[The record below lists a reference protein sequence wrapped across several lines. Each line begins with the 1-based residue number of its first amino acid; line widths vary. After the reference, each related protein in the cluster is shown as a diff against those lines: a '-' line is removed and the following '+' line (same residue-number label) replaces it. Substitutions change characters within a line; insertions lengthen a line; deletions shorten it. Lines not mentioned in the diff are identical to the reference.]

1 MRIGRQRGA
10 SLHRNLVHAGFG
22 VLVLVAVAA
31 WAFGGL
37 AVRLGVVTVVGA
49 LPAAGVAVG
58 MRINRIVNRAA
69 WYLMLAA
76 SVLFTVFNYLWFVQL
91 GLGRDVGADGPA
103 NLILQVLAYGSIML
117 SALQVIRKHGEGD
130 RGGIIDATLLGVGL
144 ITPVWEFVLRPHLLE
159 LDVTGSSQGIY
170 LLKMLLLMGTLG
182 ALLRIART
190 AGTART
196 SLIYF
201 FVSMGA
207 TVVSVVSSLL
217 STRPGSDY
225 YSPFVDLFAMIGYL
239 GLAAAALH
247 PSSTEFTQ
255 PAGWRRSRLRPVRLS
270 YLGLV
275 LAMVPVVGSVPELF
289 GGTTDSMLLT
299 LGTLLVIPLVVSR
312 IGLLMA
318 ERTAD
323 QEALRYQAHHDEL
336 TGLVNRRRFF
346 ALLEEAVRSG
356 AGVAVL
362 YCDLDRFK
370 AINDEYGHEAG
381 DEVLRVFADRLR
393 GTLRGEDIAARI
405 GGDEFLILG
414 TGTTAGDADVLRRRI
429 EDATSA
435 PAVWQGHEL
444 SFGVTVGVAYGSGAD
459 TSADGL
465 MSAADADM
473 YRHKTARRASLN
485 PAPSPRWPGPES
497 PTPTPGLS
505 SGRAT
510 GWPGVHPS

>member
-1 MRIGRQRGA
+1 MGVGRQRCA
-10 SLHRNLVHAGFG
+10 SLHRSLVHAAFG
-22 VLVLVAVAA
+22 VLVLVSVAT

-37 AVRLGVVTVVGA
+37 ALRLGVVTVIGA
-49 LPAAGVAVG
+49 LPAAAIAVG
-58 MRINRIVNRAA
+58 MRINRIVNRTA
-69 WYLMLAA
+69 WYLLLAA
-76 SVLFTVFNYLWFVQL
+76 SGLFTAFNYLWFVQL
-91 GLGRDVGADGPA
+91 GLGRGVGADGPA
-103 NLILQVLAYGSIML
+103 NLVLQFFAYGSIML

-144 ITPVWEFVLRPHLLE
+144 ITPVWEFVLRPHLLD
-159 LDVTGSSQGIY
+159 LDVPGSSQGIY
-170 LLKMLLLMGTLG
+170 LLKMLLLTGTLG

-201 FVSMGA
+201 FISMGA

-225 YSPFVDLFAMIGYL
+225 YSPLVDLFAMIGYL
-239 GLAAAALH
+239 ALAAAALH

-270 YLGLV
+270 HLGLV

-289 GGTTDSMLLT
+289 GGTTDTMLLT
-299 LGTLLVIPLVVSR
+299 FGTLLVIPLVVSR

-370 AINDEYGHEAG
+370 AVNDEYGHEAG

-393 GTLRGEDIAARI
+393 GTLRAEDIAARI
-405 GGDEFLILG
+405 GGDEFLIMG
-414 TGTTAGDADVLRRRI
+414 TGTTAGDADTLRRRI

-435 PAVWQGHEL
+435 PAGWQGHEL
-444 SFGVTVGVAYGSGAD
+444 PFGVTVGVAYGSGGD
-459 TSADGL
+459 TSADSL
-465 MSAADADM
+465 VSAADADM
-473 YRHKTARRASLN
+473 YRHKTARRASLD
-485 PAPSPRWPGPES
+485 PASSPHRPG
-497 PTPTPGLS
+497 
-505 SGRAT
+505 T
-510 GWPGVHPS
+510 GVPVPVLAAAPVAPD

>member
-1 MRIGRQRGA
+1 MRIGGRRGA
-10 SLHRNLVHAGFG
+10 GVHGNLVHAGF
-22 VLVLVAVAA
+22 VLLVLVAVAA

-37 AVRLGVVTVVGA
+37 AVRLGVVTVIGA
-49 LPAAGVAVG
+49 MPAAGIAVG
-58 MRINRIVNRAA
+58 LRINRIVNRTA
-69 WYLMLAA
+69 WYLLLAA
-76 SVLFTVFNYLWFVQL
+76 SMLFSVFNYLWFVQL
-91 GLGRDVGADGPA
+91 GLGWEVGADGPA

-130 RGGIIDATLLGVGL
+130 RGGIIDATLLGLGL
-144 ITPVWEFVLRPHLLE
+144 ITPVWEFVLRPHLLQLE
-159 LDVTGSSQGIY
+159 VSGPNQGIY

-201 FVSMGA
+201 FLSMGS
-207 TVVSVVSSLL
+207 TVISVVSSLL

-255 PAGWRRSRLRPVRLS
+255 PAGWRRRRLRPVRLS
-270 YLGLV
+270 HLGAV
-275 LAMVPVVGSVPELF
+275 LALVPVVGSVPELF
-289 GGTTDSMLLT
+289 GGTTDNLLLT
-299 LGTLLVIPLVVSR
+299 FGTLLVIPLVVSR

-336 TGLVNRRRFF
+336 TGLVNRRRYF
-346 ALLEEAVRSG
+346 ALLEQAIETG

-370 AINDEYGHEAG
+370 AINDAYGHEAG
-381 DEVLRVFADRLR
+381 DEALRVFADRLR
-393 GTLRGEDIAARI
+393 RIMRDEDVAARI
-405 GGDEFLILG
+405 GGDEFLVLCSG
-414 TGTTAGDADVLRRRI
+414 ATPGDADTLRRRI
-429 EDATSA
+429 EDATRS

-444 SFGVTVGVAYGSGAD
+444 SFGVTVGVAYGSGPDTTAD
-459 TSADGL
+459 AL

-473 YRHKTARRASLN
+473 YRHKTARRA
-485 PAPSPRWPGPES
+485 APSV
-497 PTPTPGLS
+497 
-505 SGRAT
+505 A
-510 GWPGVHPS
+510 

>member
-1 MRIGRQRGA
+1 MRIGRERGTGV
-10 SLHRNLVHAGFG
+10 HRNLVHAGFG
-22 VLVLVAVAA
+22 LLVLVSVAA
-31 WAFGGL
+31 WAFGDL
-37 AVRLGVVTVVGA
+37 AVRLGAVTAAGA
-49 LPAAGVAVG
+49 LPAAGIAVG
-58 MRINRIVNRAA
+58 MRINRIVNRTA
-69 WYLMLAA
+69 WHLLLAA

-91 GLGRDVGADGPA
+91 GLGREVGADGPA
-103 NLILQVLAYGSIML
+103 NLVLQVLAYGSIML

-130 RGGIIDATLLGVGL
+130 RGGIIDAALLGVGL
-144 ITPVWEFVLRPHLLE
+144 ITPVWEFVLRPHLVG
-159 LDVTGSSQGIY
+159 LDVSDPSQGIY
-170 LLKMLLLMGTLG
+170 LLKMLLLTGTLG

-201 FVSMGA
+201 FLSLGA

-239 GLAAAALH
+239 ALAAAALH
-247 PSSTEFTQ
+247 PSATEFTQ
-255 PAGWRRSRLRPVRLS
+255 PAGWRRSRLRPVRLAH
-270 YLGLV
+270 LGLV

-299 LGTLLVIPLVVSR
+299 FGTLLVIPLVVSR

-318 ERTAD
+318 ERSAD

-346 ALLEEAVRSG
+346 ALLEEAVSSG
-356 AGVAVL
+356 TGVAVL
-362 YCDLDRFK
+362 YCDLDKFK
-370 AINDEYGHEAG
+370 AINDQYGHEAG
-381 DEVLRVFADRLR
+381 DEVLRAFADRLR
-393 GTLRGEDIAARI
+393 STLRGEDIAARI

-429 EDATSA
+429 EDTTSA
-435 PAVWQGHEL
+435 PAVWQGQEL

-473 YRHKTARRASLN
+473 YRHKTARSAFLGPASMPP
-485 PAPSPRWPGPES
+485 PAGAVRIAGTS
-497 PTPTPGLS
+497 
-505 SGRAT
+505 
-510 GWPGVHPS
+510 

>member
-1 MRIGRQRGA
+1 
-10 SLHRNLVHAGFG
+10 
-22 VLVLVAVAA
+22 
-31 WAFGGL
+31 
-37 AVRLGVVTVVGA
+37 
-49 LPAAGVAVG
+49 
-58 MRINRIVNRAA
+58 MRINRIVNRTA
-69 WYLMLAA
+69 WYLLLAA
-76 SVLFTVFNYLWFVQL
+76 SGLFTAFNYLWFVQL
-91 GLGRDVGADGPA
+91 GLGRDVAADGPS
-103 NLILQVLAYGSIML
+103 NLVLQVFAYSSIML

-130 RGGIIDATLLGVGL
+130 RGGVIDATLLGVGL

-159 LDVTGSSQGIY
+159 LDVPGSSQGIY
-170 LLKMLLLMGTLG
+170 LLKMLLLTGTLG

-201 FVSMGA
+201 FISMGA

-225 YSPFVDLFAMIGYL
+225 YSPLVDLFAMIGYL

-270 YLGLV
+270 HLGLV
-275 LAMVPVVGSVPELF
+275 LAMVPVVGSVPELV
-289 GGTTDSMLLT
+289 GGTTDTMLLT
-299 LGTLLVIPLVVSR
+299 FGTLLVIPLVVSR

-393 GTLRGEDIAARI
+393 GTLRAEDIAARI
-405 GGDEFLILG
+405 GGDEFLIMS
-414 TGTTAGDADVLRRRI
+414 TGATAGDADALRRRI

-435 PAVWQGHEL
+435 PAGWQGHEL
-444 SFGVTVGVAYGSGAD
+444 PFGVTVGVAYGSGGD

-473 YRHKTARRASLN
+473 YRHKTARRASLGLASS
-485 PAPSPRWPGPES
+485 PHRPGTGLPVPILTAAPVAPD
-497 PTPTPGLS
+497 
-505 SGRAT
+505 
-510 GWPGVHPS
+510 

>member
-1 MRIGRQRGA
+1 MVRIMRFGRQRGA
-10 SLHRNLVHAGFG
+10 GMHRNLVHAGFV
-22 VLVLVAVAA
+22 VLVLIAVAA

-37 AVRLGVVTVVGA
+37 AVRLGVVTVIGA
-49 LPAAGVAVG
+49 LPVAGIAVG
-58 MRINRIVNRAA
+58 MRINRIVNRTA
-69 WYLMLAA
+69 WYLLLAA

-103 NLILQVLAYGSIML
+103 NLVLQVLAYGSIML
-117 SALQVIRKHGEGD
+117 SALQVIRKHGAGD

-144 ITPVWEFVLRPHLLE
+144 ITPVWEFLLRPHLLE
-159 LDVTGSSQGIY
+159 LDVSGPSQGIY

-201 FVSMGA
+201 FVSLGA

-225 YSPFVDLFAMIGYL
+225 YSPLVDLFAMIGYL
-239 GLAAAALH
+239 GLASAALH

-255 PAGWRRSRLRPVRLS
+255 PAGWHRSRLRPVRLS
-270 YLGLV
+270 HLGLV
-275 LAMVPVVGSVPELF
+275 LAMVPIVGSVPELF
-289 GGTTDSMLLT
+289 GGTTDNMLLT
-299 LGTLLVIPLVVSR
+299 FGTLLVIPLVVSR
-312 IGLLMA
+312 IGLLMT

-362 YCDLDRFK
+362 YCDLDKFK
-370 AINDEYGHEAG
+370 AINDAYGHEAG

-393 GTLRGEDIAARI
+393 STLRNDDIAARI

-435 PAVWQGHEL
+435 PAVWHGHEL

-459 TSADGL
+459 TSADAL

-473 YRHKTARRASLN
+473 YRRKTARRASLD
-485 PAPSPRWPGPES
+485 PAPTPR
-497 PTPTPGLS
+497 
-505 SGRAT
+505 RT
-510 GWPGVHPS
+510 GIPAPAPAVSVDGGHHVSR

>member
-1 MRIGRQRGA
+1 MMQTMRIGGRSGA
-10 SLHRNLVHAGFG
+10 GAHGNLVHAGFFL
-22 VLVLVAVAA
+22 LVLVAVAA
-31 WAFGGL
+31 WAFGDL
-37 AVRLGVVTVVGA
+37 AVRLGVVTVIGA
-49 LPAAGVAVG
+49 IPAGGIAVG
-58 MRINRIVNRAA
+58 MRINRIVNRTA
-69 WYLMLAA
+69 WYLLLGA
-76 SVLFTVFNYLWFVQL
+76 SVLFSAFNYLWFVQL
-91 GLGRDVGADGPA
+91 GLGWDAGADGPA
-103 NLILQVLAYGSIML
+103 NLVLQVFAYGFIML

-144 ITPVWEFVLRPHLLE
+144 ITPVWEFVLRPHLLD
-159 LDVTGSSQGIY
+159 LDVSGPSQGIY

-182 ALLRIART
+182 ALMRIART

-207 TVVSVVSSLL
+207 TVVSVISSLL

-225 YSPFVDLFAMIGYL
+225 YSPLVDLFAMIGYL

-255 PAGWRRSRLRPVRLS
+255 PSGWRRRRLRPVRLS
-270 YLGLV
+270 YLGVV
-275 LAMVPVVGSVPELF
+275 LALVPVVGSVPELF
-289 GGTTDSMLLT
+289 GGTTDNLLLT
-299 LGTLLVIPLVVSR
+299 FGTLLVIPLVVSR

-346 ALLEEAVRSG
+346 ALLEQAVEAG
-356 AGVAVL
+356 TGVAVL
-362 YCDLDRFK
+362 YCDLDKFK

-393 GTLRGEDIAARI
+393 GTLRGDDRAARI
-405 GGDEFLILG
+405 GGDEFLILC
-414 TGTTAGDADVLRRRI
+414 TGTTAGEADALRRRI
-429 EDATSA
+429 EDATLS

-444 SFGVTVGVAYGSGAD
+444 SFGVTVGVACGTGAD

-473 YRHKTARRASLN
+473 YRHKTARRVSPSRDSAAPPTM
-485 PAPSPRWPGPES
+485 PARSPE
-497 PTPTPGLS
+497 
-505 SGRAT
+505 RA
-510 GWPGVHPS
+510 GA

>member
-1 MRIGRQRGA
+1 M
-10 SLHRNLVHAGFG
+10 HRNLVHGGFI

-37 AVRLGVVTVVGA
+37 AVRLGVVAVIGA
-49 LPAAGVAVG
+49 IPAAGIVVG
-58 MRINRIVNRAA
+58 MRINRIVSRTS
-69 WYLMLAA
+69 WYLLLAA
-76 SVLFTVFNYLWFVQL
+76 SALFTIFNYLWFVQL
-91 GLGRDVGADGPA
+91 GLGRDVGAAGPA
-103 NLILQVLAYGSIML
+103 NLVLQVLAYGSIML
-117 SALQVIRKHGEGD
+117 SALQVIRKHSEGD
-130 RGGIIDATLLGVGL
+130 RGGIIDAALLGVGL
-144 ITPVWEFVLRPHLLE
+144 ITPVWEFVLRPHLLGLE
-159 LDVTGSSQGIY
+159 VSGASQGIY
-170 LLKMLLLMGTLG
+170 LLKMLLLTGTLG

-201 FVSMGA
+201 FISIGA

-270 YLGLV
+270 HLGLV
-275 LAMVPVVGSVPELF
+275 LAMVPVVGSMPAMV
-289 GGTTDSMLLT
+289 GGSTDNMLLT
-299 LGTLLVIPLVVSR
+299 FGTLLVIPLVVAR

-318 ERTAD
+318 ERAAD
-323 QEALRYQAHHDEL
+323 QETLRYQAHHDEL

-356 AGVAVL
+356 DGVAVL

-370 AINDEYGHEAG
+370 AINDVYGHEAG

-393 GTLRGEDIAARI
+393 GTLRSEDIAARI

-414 TGTTAGDADVLRRRI
+414 TGTTAGDADALRRRI
-429 EDATSA
+429 EDATAA
-435 PAVWQGHEL
+435 PAVWRGHEL
-444 SFGVTVGVAYGSGAD
+444 SFGVTVGAAHGGGAD
-459 TSADGL
+459 TTADGL

-473 YRHKTARRASLN
+473 YRRKAVRRDSVPQAPRHPTAAEASRR
-485 PAPSPRWPGPES
+485 P
-497 PTPTPGLS
+497 
-505 SGRAT
+505 
-510 GWPGVHPS
+510 

>member
-1 MRIGRQRGA
+1 MRVGRQRGA
-10 SLHRNLVHAGFG
+10 GVHRALVHAGFV

-37 AVRLGVVTVVGA
+37 AVRLGVVTVIGA
-49 LPAAGVAVG
+49 LPAAGIAVG
-58 MRINRIVNRAA
+58 MRINRIVNRTA
-69 WYLMLAA
+69 WYLLLAA
-76 SVLFTVFNYLWFVQL
+76 SVLFTIFNYLWFVQL

-103 NLILQVLAYGSIML
+103 NLVLQVLAYSSIML

-159 LDVTGSSQGIY
+159 LDVSGPSQGIY
-170 LLKMLLLMGTLG
+170 LLKMLLLTGTLG

-201 FVSMGA
+201 FLSLGA

-225 YSPFVDLFAMIGYL
+225 YSPLVDLFAMIGYL
-239 GLAAAALH
+239 GLTAAALH

-255 PAGWRRSRLRPVRLS
+255 PAGWRRNRLRPVRLS
-270 YLGLV
+270 HLGFV
-275 LAMVPVVGSVPELF
+275 LAMVPVVGGIPELF
-289 GGTTDSMLLT
+289 GGTTDNLLLT
-299 LGTLLVIPLVVSR
+299 FGTLLVIPLVVSR
-312 IGLLMA
+312 IGLLIA

-323 QEALRYQAHHDEL
+323 QEALRHQAHHDEL

-346 ALLEEAVRSG
+346 TLLEEAVRSG

-393 GTLRGEDIAARI
+393 GTLRGEDVAARI

-414 TGTTAGDADVLRRRI
+414 TGTTAGDAEVLRRRI
-429 EDATSA
+429 EDATSV
-435 PAVWQGHEL
+435 PAVWRGHHL
-444 SFGVTVGVAYGSGAD
+444 SFGVTVGVAYGSDAD

-473 YRHKTARRASLN
+473 YRHKNARRASGTPASSAPR
-485 PAPSPRWPGPES
+485 PAPDRHV
-497 PTPTPGLS
+497 
-505 SGRAT
+505 RT
-510 GWPGVHPS
+510 GGSLPNT